1 MAKTDLPE
9 EFQFESGLPDHIHVN
24 TTDAIFGYDEE
35 SSQPDRLNLDITCRD
50 VDTGDEHTFRYPI
63 NKFIT
68 TDDGETCEHEE
79 NPDKRYNQ
87 QSAPALLVTSML
99 ENGGQEILVGRLN
112 AGLTP
117 RHAAFFVNLDMM
129 LDRESYESEIN
140 GEKVTWDRMLC
151 SEFYGEVGGG
161 GAAKKTGATKK
172 AAATKAAAPAKKAAA
187 TKAAAKKKAAPVAVE
202 EIPEEAGDEID
213 ADTMAQMDAI
223 ADECETHDEFMERVI
238 NEVEGAGESDA
249 ILTAI
254 SEDENVEGSIWA
266 RAFERAG

>member
-50 VDTGDEHTFRYPI
+50 VDTGDEHTFRYPV

-99 ENGGQEILVGRLN
+99 ENGGQDVLVGRLN

-151 SEFYGEVGGG
+151 SEFYGEVGGK
-161 GAAKKTGATKK
+161 ASAK
-172 AAATKAAAPAKKAAA
+172 PA
-187 TKAAAKKKAAPVAVE
+187 TKAAAKKAAGTKKAAGVKKAAAKKAVE

>member
-1 MAKTDLPE
+1 MANTDLPE
-9 EFQFESGLPDHIHVN
+9 EFQFESGLPDHIRVN
-24 TTDAIFGYDEE
+24 TTDAIFAYDEE

-50 VDTGDEHTFRYPI
+50 VDTGDEHTFRYPV

-68 TDDGETCEHEE
+68 TDDGATAEHEE

-99 ENGGQEILVGRLN
+99 ENGGQDVLVGRLN

-117 RHAAFFVNLDMM
+117 RHAAFYVNLDMM

-151 SEFYGEVGGG
+151 AEFFGEIG
-161 GAAKKTGATKK
+161 GAGGAKKTGGATKK
-172 AAATKAAAPAKKAAA
+172 SAGAKKAAAPAKKAAA
-187 TKAAAKKKAAPVAVE
+187 KKKAPQPVE
-202 EIPEEAGDEID
+202 ELPTDEEVEAEDGID
-213 ADTMAQMDAI
+213 AETMAQMDAI

-254 SEDENVEGSIWA
+254 SEDENVEGSVWA